1 MPSHYSPPKISDS
14 TQSNVPP
21 VLLNVLIALYNSAY
35 EDITENATDEYMAL
49 FSAKTMQFV
58 RAPDEN
64 VFIAP
69 FNLIEIFLLII
80 PLEWWMDTHR
90 YERLNNFIMGIIYS
104 PLLLITAIF
113 EVRTARHVNSNRRR
127 GEEDDDRVE
136 EWEQMDDE
144 LDFET
149 EGWTKKVE
157 SVKPNV
163 ETEAAVVAVKE
174 LKELVK
180 GLQEE
185 VKRLTGDKGE
195 SADAGNGGPS

>member
-1 MPSHYSPPKISDS
+1 
-14 TQSNVPP
+14 
-21 VLLNVLIALYNSAY
+21 
-35 EDITENATDEYMAL
+35 MAL

-144 LDFET
+144 LDFES

-185 VKRLTGDKGE
+185 VKRLAGDKGE